1 MKDNQKGKYYNQ
13 GNKIDESF
21 EKIKAAT
28 INEKNLD
35 EEAMKKNI
43 DKVMSLRFFST
54 IFAGMTSGILGFTG
68 FFGLGF
74 YLINFL
80 FVTILLFLHIKN
92 QKGNFSISL
101 ISLLLEGLFNHGM
114 TYTIFWV
121 MFYNLVYIYS

>member
-13 GNKIDESF
+13 RNKIDESF

-80 FVTILLFLHIKN
+80 FVTVLLFLHIKN
-92 QKGNFSISL
+92 QKGNFSTSL

>member
-1 MKDNQKGKYYNQ
+1 MKDNQKGRNFPQ
-13 GNKIDESF
+13 RNRIDESF
-21 EKIKAAT
+21 EKIKSLT
-28 INEKNLD
+28 IKEKNLD

-43 DKVMSLRFFST
+43 DKVMSVRFFST

-80 FVTILLFLHIKN
+80 IVTLLLFIHIKN
-92 QKGNFSISL
+92 QKGNFST
-101 ISLLLEGLFNHGM
+101 SLLSLLFEGMFNHGM
-114 TYTIFWV
+114 TYMIFWV

>member
-1 MKDNQKGKYYNQ
+1 MKDNEKGKYYNQ
-13 GNKIDESF
+13 RNKIDESF

-92 QKGNFSISL
+92 QKGNFSTSL

-121 MFYNLVYIYS
+121 MFYNLIYIYS